1 MKWVVGAICWGLT
14 NAAHAVTVDRL
25 SYSGETDI
33 LRVYATYAGGCREHV
48 FTLQLEGCDTT
59 LPARASA
66 QLFDDSADDSCGG
79 KFKRILQYDMRNL
92 TCRPAFLTV
101 RGNDSSKQTIF
112 IK

>member
-14 NAAHAVTVDRL
+14 SAAQAVTIDRL
-25 SYSGETDI
+25 VWNGEADT
-33 LRVYATYAGGCREHV
+33 LRVYITYGGGCREHE
-48 FTLQLEGCDTT
+48 FSLQLEDCDTT

-66 QLFDDSADDSCGG
+66 QVLDTGLDDHCGG
-79 KFKRILQYDMRNL
+79 RYRRILQYDMRNL

-101 RGNDSSKQTIF
+101 RGTDTSKQTVF